1 MIGSNFAG
9 GNCKQVVCHT
19 TRMEQVEDTDRVCF
33 RYQYTIIWNTSMLP
47 CFLAS
52 RLDTPTTKN
61 SMTPGELSKTS
72 RKIDIRLTILY
83 IMHHVRTYLWRNLCD
98 IKHVPGIMLG
108 AFPPSSDKKVVTI
121 LVTSWK
127 KWKGIHFTYGTPF
140 HTGPF
145 LSFSFK
151 KPPIGLMNGQHLWVP
166 VGILQ
171 KKNL

>member
-127 KWKGIHFTYGTPF
+127 K
-140 HTGPF
+140 
-145 LSFSFK
+145 
-151 KPPIGLMNGQHLWVP
+151 
-166 VGILQ
+166 
-171 KKNL
+171 